1 MAAWQRTAPSVREDF
16 QKAEGDVEFTADG
29 TMVNTTEG
37 WQEVKLALFAKRPRG
52 EPATP
57 EEWDDRTLPK
67 PTARVAFAAIEGSD
81 RFGSRFGQWAARLGI
96 RDTSQVTTLAD
107 GAKWIWE
114 EASQNLIGCEGVLDI
129 YHALQHVSNT
139 AKSLFGDG
147 SDAATEWSDGM
158 RATLLQEG
166 WVGFERQYAGTGE
179 RANNGAATAALEDLR
194 NYLGNH
200 VSHLHYCRR
209 LAAGRSIGSGQVEGA
224 CKNMIGRR
232 LKQTGARWR
241 TRRLNRMASLCCLV
255 YSHAWDDYWKDQA
268 A

>member
-16 QKAEGDVEFTADG
+16 QKAEGDIEFTADG

-57 EEWDDRTLPK
+57 EEWDDRILPK

-114 EASQNLIGCEGVLDI
+114 EATQNLIGCAGVLDI
-129 YHALQHVSNT
+129 YHALQHVSDT
-139 AKSLFGDG
+139 AKSLFGEE
-147 SDAATEWSDGM
+147 SAAATEWSEGM
-158 RATLLQEG
+158 RTTLLHDG
-166 WVGFERQYAGTGE
+166 WEGFERQYAKTQE
-179 RANNGAATAALEDLR
+179 AQALEDLR

-200 VSHLHYCRR
+200 VSHLHYRNR
-209 LAAGRSIGSGQVEGA
+209 LAEGRSIGSGQVEGA

-241 TRRLNRMASLCCLV
+241 TRRLNRMANLCCLV
-255 YSHAWDDYWKDQA
+255 YSHAWDHYWKDQA